1 MLSDS
6 KSSHYTLEDRN
17 FDREM
22 RGKAFCF
29 LFIILNVEVVCPL
42 EKGND
47 CVEFRWDHR
56 FEFSFFPKKNHSLK
70 SCVRNFTN
78 YCLQHSAVETKS
90 YQNPSVSVNFPFISG
105 APNITLGRLHRPVLA
120 TKEASASTASQILR
134 AFEQIWQL
142 FILCLMA
149 AMLSGI
155 LIWFFV
161 SILRIIYVIQR
172 ISL

>member
-1 MLSDS
+1 
-6 KSSHYTLEDRN
+6 
-17 FDREM
+17 M

-42 EKGND
+42 EKQND
-47 CVEFRWDHR
+47 CVKFRWDHK
-56 FEFSFFPKKNHSLK
+56 FEFSFFRKKNHSLK
-70 SCVRNFTN
+70 SYVRNLTN
-78 YCLQHSAVETKS
+78 DCLQHHSADEKKNCNSPAVF
-90 YQNPSVSVNFPFISG
+90 VNFPFISG
-105 APNITLGRLHRPVLA
+105 APNITLKRLHRPVLA